1 MIALVASFFGLDEDI
16 QDLIVEEL
24 MAFLP
29 MLTDPITSGMPQTS
43 ARKGG
48 AGAAMSLLIVCVVIA
63 VVFLLSKTV
72 RHYVNAW
79 FGDKHKNLHHSPDDV
94 WHKPADGDADVV
106 ADADATDVEINVDG
120 DRGEKGAVLRPPR
133 EDDDGADVV
142 LARDGARDD
151 ADEAASKL
159 APTPSLEFGGDA
171 DVALGPPPPLVADA
185 WTFGEGARV
194 PAVDVDSAGS
204 AVDDVNFLEGMH
216 NYEADDADEA
226 ESETVPTLRLEFG
239 DEGDDANDADSEA
252 APTPRVR

>member
-1 MIALVASFFGLDEDI
+1 MAGGGLHSLEVTLVLAN
-16 QDLIVEEL
+16 
-24 MAFLP
+24 FL
-29 MLTDPITSGMPQTS
+29 GGTS
-43 ARKGG
+43 APSAPFRVRVRTDTPPSLEIVGG
-48 AGAAMSLLIVCVVIA
+48 TRVSTTRSAA
-63 VVFLLSKTV
+63 LSV
-72 RHYVNAW
+72 EAMRHFVNTW

-94 WHKPADGDADVV
+94 WHKPVDGDADVV
-106 ADADATDVEINVDG
+106 ADADATDVKINVDG
-120 DRGEKGAVLRPPR
+120 DRGEKGALLRPPR
-133 EDDDGADVV
+133 EDDDSADVV

-185 WTFGEGARV
+185 WTFGESARV

-204 AVDDVNFLEGMH
+204 AVDDLNFLEGTH

-239 DEGDDANDADSEA
+239 AEGDDANDADSDA
-252 APTPRVR
+252 SPTLFLR

>member
-204 AVDDVNFLEGMH
+204 AVADFNFPE
-216 NYEADDADEA
+216 DA
-226 ESETVPTLRLEFG
+226 SSPVSRLAP
-239 DEGDDANDADSEA
+239 DEGAAPPGAALEA
-252 APTPRVR
+252 APPTSPKILVIRADDPSPESE